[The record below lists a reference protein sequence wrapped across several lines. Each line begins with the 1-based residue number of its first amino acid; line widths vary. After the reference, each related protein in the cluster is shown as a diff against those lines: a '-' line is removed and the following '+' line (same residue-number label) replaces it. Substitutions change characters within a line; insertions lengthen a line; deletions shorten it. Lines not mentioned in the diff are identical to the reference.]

1 MAARMCAHTHLVYTQ
16 GHAGL
21 CMGLD
26 YYVVDPLWLPFTCT
40 EHSSTYV
47 CPSVTHI
54 HTYTHKYSHTHK
66 NTHKQRHIQ
75 TLKHTHKHTLTHTL
89 SHTHTHTHT
98 HTQTHTHHH
107 WGEEQWHLYT
117 AALPPPSSTPT
128 TTTTTTTASLC
139 ALNITLA
146 TLPYQHLSNTTL
158 ATTLATLP

>member
-1 MAARMCAHTHLVYTQ
+1 MCAHTHLVYTQ

-47 CPSVTHI
+47 CPVTHI

-98 HTQTHTHHH
+98 QTHTHHH
-107 WGEEQWHLYT
+107 WGEERWHLYT